1 MVRWLA
7 VALVLL
13 AGCAYADVAEPLVE
27 PLSLLQDA
35 PAGSK
40 QDPGEQA
47 AASVE
52 AEAKK
57 VEEEAAEMEKS
68 DVAKDDSKA
77 SDAGAEV
84 FIKADKPAA
93 PAPAPPAKAE
103 ATPPAAADSIAETP
117 KEANAVKAI
126 VDAPSKASEQ
136 MNDEKQQTE
145 YEVKLEKAMPTH
157 PEQTQA
163 AGGEAAQPEAQA
175 AEDNSAT
182 AKYAHILNPAKQPT
196 ASEMQGYKRLKT
208 KLDQRKRERMQR
220 DNDQAQRKQMRAHA
234 ESRIADAK
242 LAAAQKELA
251 ALHTKMVNLTAE
263 KDAAHQAVGAL
274 EMKIHALH
282 NKASED
288 EKMLVS
294 AKHTEEEAKG
304 MRAATEIQEAMQAAE
319 ANTGGDTEDLKHAQQ
334 RREFNN
340 EQLAAS
346 VNASAAATEDANKKQ
361 DAVAAVEEKV
371 HTVEMERH
379 LLNDQLQQ
387 QDHKVA
393 GLQYDIQDMQSD
405 LRKAEE
411 KVAQTEA
418 IAQIAK
424 QRFEVARKE
433 GQAAKDNLSRNKRGV
448 EEIVSAEALDP
459 ELAQETAVKEVMDQD
474 GLGDNGEALVA
485 AKGEVSRQ
493 YERMWRSMPMPN
505 PSNPLLDAVSAA
517 AVKDPALPKDLSPN

>member
-1 MVRWLA
+1 MSCAEIRIWQAMVRWLA

-220 DNDQAQRKQMRAHA
+220 GKCCLA
-234 ESRIADAK
+234 IA
-242 LAAAQKELA
+242 LL
-251 ALHTKMVNLTAE
+251 
-263 KDAAHQAVGAL
+263 
-274 EMKIHALH
+274 
-282 NKASED
+282 
-288 EKMLVS
+288 
-294 AKHTEEEAKG
+294 
-304 MRAATEIQEAMQAAE
+304 RAAVTHLLLQTMI
-319 ANTGGDTEDLKHAQQ
+319 KH
-334 RREFNN
+334 
-340 EQLAAS
+340 
-346 VNASAAATEDANKKQ
+346 NASRCGHMLNLE
-361 DAVAAVEEKV
+361 
-371 HTVEMERH
+371 
-379 LLNDQLQQ
+379 LLTLSLQQ
-387 QDHKVA
+387 HK
-393 GLQYDIQDMQSD
+393 
-405 LRKAEE
+405 
-411 KVAQTEA
+411 
-418 IAQIAK
+418 
-424 QRFEVARKE
+424 
-433 GQAAKDNLSRNKRGV
+433 
-448 EEIVSAEALDP
+448 
-459 ELAQETAVKEVMDQD
+459 
-474 GLGDNGEALVA
+474 
-485 AKGEVSRQ
+485 
-493 YERMWRSMPMPN
+493 RS
-505 PSNPLLDAVSAA
+505 LLPCIRRWST
-517 AVKDPALPKDLSPN
+517 

>member
-1 MVRWLA
+1 
-7 VALVLL
+7 
-13 AGCAYADVAEPLVE
+13 
-27 PLSLLQDA
+27 
-35 PAGSK
+35 
-40 QDPGEQA
+40 
-47 AASVE
+47 
-52 AEAKK
+52 
-57 VEEEAAEMEKS
+57 
-68 DVAKDDSKA
+68 
-77 SDAGAEV
+77 
-84 FIKADKPAA
+84 
-93 PAPAPPAKAE
+93 
-103 ATPPAAADSIAETP
+103 
-117 KEANAVKAI
+117 
-126 VDAPSKASEQ
+126 
-136 MNDEKQQTE
+136 
-145 YEVKLEKAMPTH
+145 
-157 PEQTQA
+157 
-163 AGGEAAQPEAQA
+163 
-175 AEDNSAT
+175 
-182 AKYAHILNPAKQPT
+182 
-196 ASEMQGYKRLKT
+196 
-208 KLDQRKRERMQR
+208 
-220 DNDQAQRKQMRAHA
+220 
-234 ESRIADAK
+234 
-242 LAAAQKELA
+242 
-251 ALHTKMVNLTAE
+251 
-263 KDAAHQAVGAL
+263 
-274 EMKIHALH
+274 MKIHALH

-319 ANTGGDTEDLKHAQQ
+319 ANTGGDAEDLKHAQQ

-485 AKGEVSRQ
+485 AKGKHTAQV
-493 YERMWRSMPMPN
+493 
-505 PSNPLLDAVSAA
+505 
-517 AVKDPALPKDLSPN
+517 